1 MRPSGRWESP
11 RSLDVQGRPRYSTKS
26 YYMAADTQRAL
37 SPFRVLSPIHQANR
51 QASLHIDGLLAR
63 LRVTAQEGQLLAFVS
78 AREGVPVTAVCRLLG
93 LPKSTVTSLL
103 KRLEKAGL
111 TRRGLNPEDG
121 RSWLV
126 FATAKGRRLG
136 AIARDRVLDLERRVQ
151 AHLSEADL
159 DTLARIVN
167 AVTAETGIDLPAEAP
182 RRRNA
187 EGGR

>member
-1 MRPSGRWESP
+1 M
-11 RSLDVQGRPRYSTKS
+11 KS
-26 YYMAADTQRAL
+26 DAQQTL
-37 SPFRVLSPIHQANR
+37 NPFRVLSPIHQANR
-51 QASLHIDGLLAR
+51 QASLHIDGLLAK
-63 LRVTAQEGQLLAFVS
+63 LRVTAQEGQLLAFV
-78 AREGVPVTAVCRLLG
+78 GVRDGVSVTAICRLLG

-111 TRRGLNPEDG
+111 THRGLNPEDG

-167 AVTAETGIDLPAEAP
+167 AVTVETGIDLPAEAP

-187 EGGR
+187 KGGR

>member
-1 MRPSGRWESP
+1 M
-11 RSLDVQGRPRYSTKS
+11 TTH
-26 YYMAADTQRAL
+26 TQQAL

-51 QASLHIDGLLAR
+51 QASLHIDGLLAN

-78 AREGVPVTAVCRLLG
+78 VREGVPVTAVCRLLG
-93 LPKSTVTSLL
+93 LPKSTMTSLL
-103 KRLEKAGL
+103 KRLGRAGL
-111 TRRGLNPEDG
+111 THRGLNPADG

-126 FATAKGRRLG
+126 FATAKGRRVG

-167 AVTAETGIDLPAEAP
+167 AVTKETGIDLPAEAS
-182 RRRNA
+182 RRRNTK
-187 EGGR
+187 GGR